1 MGAVIDLCRPVHD
14 EQGVPGISPFAN
26 NFSVYRA
33 NLQPDCHTGLR
44 SADEKILIQ
53 PLIQYQLYKLA
64 NGRSRKGS
72 DINFNDPILVIR

>member
-1 MGAVIDLCRPVHD
+1 
-14 EQGVPGISPFAN
+14 
-26 NFSVYRA
+26 VYRA